1 MKWYDKISNTDD
13 VVISSRV
20 RLARNL
26 VDYPFPSRLDSKEKE
41 EVSSIIKEAL
51 SDYNEKALGNID
63 MASLTPAEA
72 VSLAEKHLISPE
84 FASETRG
91 RSLLLSESEDVSIMH
106 CEEDHVRI
114 QVIYPGLSLEEA
126 FSTAEKIDSHLEKKL
141 SYAFSE
147 NLGYLTQCP
156 TNLGTGM
163 RASVMLHLPALSKK
177 GAMRGLSTTVSKLG
191 LTLRGSYG
199 EGGETSGDIYQLSN
213 QVTLGI
219 SESAAIQNLSS
230 IAMQIIAQEKQAR
243 AILVKDEDFMDK
255 IYRAYGILKSA
266 YKLTSREL
274 TNLLS
279 YVRLGA
285 AQGILNVPLE
295 TLSSLF
301 ILDIDLT
308 EKFSLSNNTSFRVDS
323 SSLVY
328 DIRLYFWYSFLN
340 KFTPTFII
348 NNIIYF
354 IFIIRLRL
362 NLCIITNMKS
372 KTAPN
377 AEVMKNTQKES
388 YHTEAMIGRK
398 LKTISIS

>member
-1 MKWYDKISNTDD
+1 MKWYMGLGNQGDIVLST
-13 VVISSRV
+13 RV

-26 VDYPFPSRLDSKEKE
+26 EDYPFPSRLDAKEKE
-41 EVSSIIKEAL
+41 DVSAIIKESL
-51 SDYNEKALGNID
+51 SDYTEIALEEINMSD
-63 MASLTPAEA
+63 LTPAAA

-84 FASETRG
+84 FASETKG
-91 RSLLLSESEDVSIMH
+91 RSLLLSESEDISIML

-114 QVIYPGLSLEEA
+114 QVIYPGLSLEDA
-126 FSTAEKIDSHLEKKL
+126 FSAAEKIDSHLEEKL
-141 SYAFSE
+141 NYAFHE
-147 NLGYLTQCP
+147 KLGYLTQCP

-199 EGGETSGDIYQLSN
+199 EGSEVNGDIYQLSN

-285 AQGILNVPLE
+285 AEGILNVPLE
-295 TLSSLF
+295 KLSSLF
-301 ILDIDLT
+301 IELQPAT
-308 EKFSLSNNTSFRVDS
+308 
-323 SSLVY
+323 
-328 DIRLYFWYSFLN
+328 
-340 KFTPTFII
+340 
-348 NNIIYF
+348 
-354 IFIIRLRL
+354 
-362 NLCIITNMKS
+362 M
-372 KTAPN
+372 N
-377 AEVMKNTQKES
+377 AES
-388 YHTEAMIGRK
+388 EAPLSQSQRDILRAERVREA
-398 LKTISIS
+398 LN

>member
-1 MKWYDKISNTDD
+1 MKWYMGLGNQGDIVLST
-13 VVISSRV
+13 RV

-26 VDYPFPSRLDSKEKE
+26 EDYPFPSRLDAKEKQQ
-41 EVSSIIKEAL
+41 VSSLIKESL
-51 SDYNEKALGNID
+51 SDYTETALKDID
-63 MASLTPAEA
+63 METLSPAGA

-91 RSLLLSESEDVSIMH
+91 RSLLLSESEDISIML
-106 CEEDHVRI
+106 CEEDHIRI

-126 FSTAEKIDSHLEKKL
+126 FASAEKIDSHLEKKL
-141 SYAFSE
+141 NYAFDE
-147 NLGYLTQCP
+147 KLGYLTQCP

-191 LTLRGSYG
+191 LTLRSSYG
-199 EGGETSGDIYQLSN
+199 DGSEVGSDIYQLSN

-219 SESAAIQNLSS
+219 NETAAIQNLSS

-243 AILVKDEDFMDK
+243 AILVKDEDFIDK

-285 AQGILNVPLE
+285 SEGILDVPLE
-295 TLSSLF
+295 KLCTLF
-301 ILDIDLT
+301 IELQPAT
-308 EKFSLSNNTSFRVDS
+308 
-323 SSLVY
+323 
-328 DIRLYFWYSFLN
+328 
-340 KFTPTFII
+340 
-348 NNIIYF
+348 
-354 IFIIRLRL
+354 
-362 NLCIITNMKS
+362 M
-372 KTAPN
+372 N
-377 AEVMKNTQKES
+377 AEN
-388 YHTEAMIGRK
+388 EAPLSQSQRDLLRAERVREA
-398 LKTISIS
+398 LK

>member
-1 MKWYDKISNTDD
+1 MKWYMGLGNQGD
-13 VVISSRV
+13 VVLSTRV

-26 VDYPFPSRLDSKEKE
+26 EDYPFPSRLDAKEKA
-41 EVSSIIKEAL
+41 EVSALIKESL
-51 SDYNEKALGNID
+51 SDYTEIALNDIE
-63 MASLTPAEA
+63 MSALTPAGA

-91 RSLLLSESEDVSIMH
+91 RSLLLSESEDVSIML

-114 QVIYPGLSLEEA
+114 QVIYPGLSLVEA
-126 FSTAEKIDSHLEKKL
+126 FDTAEKIDSHLEKKL
-141 SYAFSE
+141 SYAFHE
-147 NLGYLTQCP
+147 KLGYLTQCP

-199 EGGETSGDIYQLSN
+199 EGSEVSGDIYQLSN

-243 AILVKDEDFMDK
+243 ALLVKDEDFLDK

-285 AQGILNVPLE
+285 SEGILSVPLE
-295 TLSSLF
+295 KLCTLF
-301 ILDIDLT
+301 IELQPATMNALSDEPLSQSQRDLLRA
-308 EKFSLSNNTSFRVDS
+308 ERV
-323 SSLVY
+323 
-328 DIRLYFWYSFLN
+328 REALN
-340 KFTPTFII
+340 
-348 NNIIYF
+348 
-354 IFIIRLRL
+354 
-362 NLCIITNMKS
+362 
-372 KTAPN
+372 
-377 AEVMKNTQKES
+377 
-388 YHTEAMIGRK
+388 
-398 LKTISIS
+398 